1 MTTRIAIGRPRVL
14 LSPATAI
21 LVIMA
26 SATIACADAPFRR
39 LGSTEIAA
47 RFAGMS
53 FTDEVHFTRTFTR
66 DGTLATVSMGTRR
79 TGRWRVVDD
88 ELCLTRASEEERCHQ
103 VWTSGRNV
111 QLRRPGFAV
120 TEDGIL
126 RKPAAHD

>member
-1 MTTRIAIGRPRVL
+1 MTTHITIGRPRVL
-14 LSPATAI
+14 LSPAAAI

-26 SATIACADAPFRR
+26 SATIACAEAPFRR
-39 LGSTEIAA
+39 LGIAKIAA

-66 DGTLATVSMGTRR
+66 DGTLAIVSMGTRW

-88 ELCLTRASEEERCHQ
+88 ELCLARAGEEERCYQ

-111 QLRRPGFAV
+111 QLRRPGISV

-126 RKPAAHD
+126 KKPAAHD